1 MTRSALHGVSVGIV
15 ANPSSGRDIRRLV
28 ARASVFPI
36 AEKCNIILR
45 LLSALGVVGIG
56 QVLIMPDVGGITDRL
71 RRAIASNRTAGDWPD
86 VKFLDMVVED
96 GPSDTIRAVTHMS
109 NAGVGAIVVL
119 GGDGT
124 HRLVASVCGEIPILA
139 LSTGTNNV
147 FPEIREATV
156 AGMAAG
162 LVATGRVS
170 TAEGTWRNKI
180 LEVSINTVSC
190 GLAVV
195 DVSIST
201 DAWTGSKALWHPEAL
216 SQIFVTFAEPAAIGL
231 SSVAGLVCPVSRM
244 ANHGLRIDIGQ
255 PGIAGVTVRAPI
267 APGLIVPVGVTKVS
281 EIHAGEPQYLR
292 IRQGV
297 IALDGEREI
306 EFRPDQQVSVQLG
319 SAGPITIDTERVMLL
334 AAQKGLLLDKHHH
347 HEQGMELSN
356 EAEKKTPSSLEPLAA
371 QAK

>member
-1 MTRSALHGVSVGIV
+1 MARSALHGTAVGIV

-45 LLSALGVVGIG
+45 LLSALGVVGIK
-56 QVLIMPDVGGITDRL
+56 QVFIMPDVGGITDRL
-71 RRAIASNRTAGDWPD
+71 RRAIASSHTVADWPD

-96 GPSDTIRAVTHMS
+96 GPGDTIRAVTHMI

-124 HRLVASVCGEIPILA
+124 HRLVASVCGETPILA

-162 LVATGRVS
+162 LVAAGRVS
-170 TAEGTWRNKI
+170 KAEGSWQNKV
-180 LEVSINTVSC
+180 LEVFINGISR

-195 DVSIST
+195 DVSVST
-201 DAWTGSKALWHPEAL
+201 DAWVGSKALWQPEAL

-231 SSVAGLVCPVSRM
+231 SSVAGLVHPVSRM
-244 ANHGLRIDIGQ
+244 AKHGLRLDIGQ
-255 PGIAGVTVRAPI
+255 PGTAEVTVRAPI
-267 APGLIVPVGVTKVS
+267 APGLIVPVGVNRIS
-281 EIHAGEPQYLR
+281 EIHADEPQCLQ

-297 IALDGEREI
+297 IALDGEREM
-306 EFRPDQQVSVQLG
+306 EFMPDQQVRVQLR
-319 SAGPITIDTERVMLL
+319 STGPVTIDTEQVMLL
-334 AAQKGLLLDKHHH
+334 AAEKGLLLDMYHRR
-347 HEQGMELSN
+347 QGMGLSN
-356 EAEKKTPSSLEPLAA
+356 DTKKENSFAYRR
-371 QAK
+371 